1 MKSRILLS
9 NPVMQIDGRRLYYS
23 FLAGTRKLL
32 ASQAELNRINV
43 FPVSD
48 GDTGSNMAATV
59 RSVFD
64 TVLPHRSYK
73 VTIGRIAEAA
83 LTNAR
88 GNSGIIFAQFL
99 YGISHETV
107 EQNTI
112 TLHQF
117 ADSIRKSVR
126 YMYEAIANPVEGT
139 MLTVIREWAD
149 YIHMISNKEKDFN
162 QLIINSVDVLEKSLA
177 ETKTRL
183 DILAKANVVDAGASG
198 FVLFVKGIIELIRS
212 GDFRGILRSS
222 GETIILPDAE
232 THIPEH
238 VSLRYCTEAILQHP
252 NAGTHELTE
261 MLQRHGDSVVVAGS
275 ETMKHLHLHTNDPSA
290 FFDELRK
297 VGHITFQKADDMIRQ
312 SDAVYRRKWN
322 IALVTDST
330 CDLSALLID
339 RYQVH
344 LVPINIHFGDAQYLD
359 KVTLQPAQFYK
370 LLEEGVEFPK
380 TSQINE
386 KTFINLYSHLV
397 SHYDSVIAV
406 HLTGQFSGTYFN
418 SLKAAQ
424 LISNESGKTITVID
438 SKNLS
443 GGLGLLVLR
452 ISHAIEEGLSHERI
466 VEMAGEWIRNT
477 KIFVSVKT
485 LKYMVRGGRVSPLK
499 GWMARV
505 LNIKP
510 IISMDENGKSAIF
523 GKAYSQKSNM
533 DKVMRH
539 IKVLTDG
546 QRVWNYVVLH
556 ANNAAAARWY
566 ETEMKLLT
574 KQEPVSVVDIS
585 PVVGA
590 NAGIGAASVAL
601 MFE

>member
-1 MKSRILLS
+1 MENFSS
-9 NPVMQIDGRRLYYS
+9 PVLQIDGRRLYYS
-23 FLAGTRKLL
+23 FLAGTRNIL

-64 TVLPHRSYK
+64 TVHPHRSFK
-73 VTIGRIAEAA
+73 ITMARIADAA
-83 LTNAR
+83 LSNAR

-99 YGISHETV
+99 YGISNETL
-107 EQNTI
+107 EQNTV

-117 ADSIRKSVR
+117 ADSVRRSVR
-126 YMYEAIANPVEGT
+126 YIYEAIANPVEGT

-149 YIHMISNKEKDFN
+149 FINSHRNNTGDFN
-162 QLIINSVDVLEKSLA
+162 QMMISSGEILARSLE
-177 ETKTRL
+177 ETKGKL

-198 FVLFVKGIIELIRS
+198 FVVFVNGIIDFIRNS
-212 GDFRGILRSS
+212 NIRQLLQTKAERIV
-222 GETIILPDAE
+222 LPDEAS
-232 THIPEH
+232 HIPEEVH
-238 VSLRYCTEAILQHP
+238 FRYCTEAIIHKVAADTP
-252 NAGTHELTE
+252 SLTQ
-261 MLQRHGDSVVVAGS
+261 MLSRYGDSVVVAGS

-290 FFDELRK
+290 FFDALRK
-297 VGHITFQKADDMIRQ
+297 VGHITFQKADDMVRQ

-330 CDLSALLID
+330 CDLSAQLID
-339 RYQVH
+339 AYQVH
-344 LVPINIHFGDAQYLD
+344 VMPVNIHFGDTPYLD

-370 LLEEGVEFPK
+370 LVEEGNEFPK

-386 KTFINLYSHLV
+386 KAFINLYAHLV
-397 SHYDSVIAV
+397 SHYDSVIAL

-418 SLKAAQ
+418 SQKAAR
-424 LISNESGKTITVID
+424 LISEESGKTITVLD

-452 ISHAIEEGLSHERI
+452 ISRAIEEGLSHERI
-466 VEMAGEWIRNT
+466 VEMAGDWIRQT

-499 GWMARV
+499 GWMARM

-510 IISMDENGKSAIF
+510 IISMDENGKSIVF

-533 DKVMRH
+533 EKVIRH
-539 IKVLTDG
+539 IRELADG
-546 QRVWNYVVLH
+546 KKVWNYVVLH
-556 ANNAAAARWY
+556 ANNAAAADWY
-566 ETEMKLLT
+566 TAEMKSLT
-574 KQEPVSVVDIS
+574 NLEPVSVVDIS

-601 MFE
+601 MFD